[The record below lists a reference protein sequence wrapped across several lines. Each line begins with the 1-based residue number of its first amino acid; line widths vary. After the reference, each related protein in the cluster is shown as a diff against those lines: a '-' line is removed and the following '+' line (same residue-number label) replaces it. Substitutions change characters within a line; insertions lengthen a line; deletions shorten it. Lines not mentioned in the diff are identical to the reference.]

1 MGQPYTQ
8 LVSKYGILTAIR
20 YWILYRHDH
29 GDFLKQVQ
37 LFLVDEV
44 GIISYDDKFKVF
56 HDGLGTYFERIKG

>member
-8 LVSKYGILTAIR
+8 LVSEYGIFTAIR

-44 GIISYDDKFKVF
+44 GIISYNDKVKAF